1 MPSSLASQLQN
12 IASVDASRLT
22 SRYGQPS
29 SKSYLFPPKVAEA
42 QDLDAVFA
50 LAQSGF
56 DELLHLDPEIEEFER
71 ELFSEAAKRT
81 DRMMLNKEE
90 NDKLDETLAR
100 CLRRLGKWV
109 GIMAGGKCIEWL
121 VRRFRVHEF
130 NTEVLLQA
138 FLPYHDSPN
147 FARILAILSLPTSS
161 PYSAPFAPL
170 VKAAQQVPREYITTA
185 VSSARD
191 PSLRLLTDVA
201 ESVKT
206 AVDEKTV
213 HRALL
218 AFWTATLV
226 DLLERSRSSSGRI
239 SEGVVKVLVETFVTL
254 LSTPNAGP
262 EVNAAVYPP
271 LVLLTRTVHLSDPA
285 FLAVIESLLTPNSGA
300 NPPQRLLT
308 LLVILDQRKGW
319 EGGLGD
325 DAAARLAKIP
335 QIGDL
340 LVAAID
346 KYGFVEATKSVVGAL
361 LEDVALS
368 QETLT
373 KLVDYPTLAT
383 PVVEIAVAKLLETPA
398 EVHSIARPLLSTLRQ
413 RHPNLTDAAVLE
425 ASSSSPVDSALVQW
439 TSAESAFIDVHSA
452 DVASRV
458 SGVKEMYAV
467 AEAAGLNSSNAAQLL
482 GDSADEAL
490 RSVQTAILARLRDTD
505 AAVLTALYAE
515 SDLLLALLTG
525 VDYIEAVTPA
535 FVASNPVREAL
546 GLHLAFLGASYIPA
560 HSEIKNK
567 VFEKLLIPNL
577 LATEERRAFGPEQ
590 WTSVVKASRLLDRV
604 QSIVAIDASRDEL
617 VKFNQDLIKSLTRG
631 IASSGDIGVHV
642 DALIANLSMALP
654 AARLLASLTL
664 AELVTSAGGYQHVV
678 AARSLTALQSYLT
691 GKQMRDIEQVETPLA
706 TDLIK
711 AVVSKPA
718 LAKTQQRAYLAL
730 LTSAVSLKEAAEAQ
744 TNWLND
750 VAEESTEAQT
760 RVITHSLYRWANSA
774 NLSAAVSRHL
784 LQAVLSQLGEDA
796 LIFLAS
802 VWTSPVES
810 SLRVAAL
817 RHATA
822 FVKAYSN
829 NAKATDFQV
838 IIPATLVTLQDSA
851 KPVREATAALLRAI
865 AATPQSGSADIYGLD
880 AIYGSRSDLVQLLKP
895 SDLTKYL
902 EALIKALDDMVID
915 AGRLASVHASVLD
928 SQKKDKK
935 EVTHR
940 RDVVDWLMSHV
951 LGWRSD
957 TPRRSLLSSL
967 ARVAN
972 VSRLYG
978 SIPLLTSLA
987 ASDKDEASWLSTLP
1001 ATHRKEYL
1009 ELAFGS
1015 FAARHV
1021 SALNEN
1027 NSEAWKFLLE
1037 LVTSAPTPVTLE
1049 LRAISLARLTSGLF
1063 PALRSPLKSAYV
1075 EALIHSLHSLS
1086 PEDNLISKA
1095 ALAKLVLAP
1104 AEIVTV
1110 LEALLEPF
1118 ESQVHRK
1125 KVKTDE
1131 GEDKTEQAVA
1141 DLTVFIESR
1150 DWKALTGDAP
1160 VVASLMGVLATVL
1173 SKRQAIKE
1181 GVDYLEQEILGAI
1194 LAQIEQITDAGEI
1207 LRARVGIEVI
1217 VKTIRASSN
1226 PRTAQRALLVAS
1238 ELARLIPETVLHNV
1252 MPIFTFMGSS
1262 DLQRDD
1268 AFSFGVVE
1276 KTVERIVPVMAA
1288 SLKDKADSKLDLYTE
1303 SRTFLAIFTD
1313 MAARL
1318 PKHRTLPFFVHL
1330 VKSLGAEDFLAPVAM
1345 LLAERGGKGK
1355 NAASGSL
1362 ELSLSLASAFPPAL
1376 RTEVTLDIVQ
1386 EVARIINDL
1395 SDSSS
1400 SGDEDEG
1407 TSFLANGEPSTRQA
1421 SVLLHLAS
1429 GITKQLVGRV
1439 TPQPVVEEIV
1449 SALITLAASPA
1460 VTEEVADQLDTTL
1473 SGAMQ
1478 LLAVG
1483 SFLDI
1488 TARILE
1494 SGNVTD
1500 ISRALD
1506 LFATRLPLIKPELRG
1521 KSATAMGTIIR
1532 RTAALLEERGAATA
1546 SALAALGRVVST
1558 AIKSEDSALAAI
1570 TPVVVAASKEGDF
1583 IEESVSLLAAL
1594 VRHLGSRAIPF
1605 IQSVLDVCL
1614 AIARNSASSPIAVEA
1629 AFATIATLVDTVPTF
1644 VSSKQ
1649 LVTVLGA
1656 AADYRATDEAASS
1669 SLITAI
1675 AKRIPTKTLIPVVME
1690 LWKSIQSAP
1699 ASSIEAFF
1707 YLLRQTLRHGDSKAI
1722 PSHTK
1727 PLFAFFLEVFDI
1739 RHKAGA
1745 RMAPEAVDAA
1755 ETSAISSFLE
1765 LVIKLSEAAFKP
1777 LFVRLYDWAVVDLS
1791 APASDAHV
1799 VARRKILLRVMDGL
1813 LAKFRHLLTPYM
1825 GTLMPFVEEL
1835 LAAYSI
1841 GEVEDESLWALLLGV
1856 LAHSMDVDD
1865 GAFWTDATL
1874 LKLLPL
1880 VVEQLALFP
1889 SVTAT
1894 PESPAAKALAA
1905 MAATTS
1911 SEATLKKVNS
1921 AICLATR
1928 AEEPK
1933 ARMAALYA
1941 LDAAWER
1948 HSDELI
1954 QFVPETVAEF
1964 LAELLEDENSE
1975 VEGLARK
1982 VLARIEGVTG
1992 SLKEYLE

>member
-1 MPSSLASQLQN
+1 MQ
-12 IASVDASRLT
+12 V
-22 SRYGQPS
+22 
-29 SKSYLFPPKVAEA
+29 
-42 QDLDAVFA
+42 
-50 LAQSGF
+50 
-56 DELLHLDPEIEEFER
+56 
-71 ELFSEAAKRT
+71 
-81 DRMMLNKEE
+81 
-90 NDKLDETLAR
+90 
-100 CLRRLGKWV
+100 
-109 GIMAGGKCIEWL
+109 
-121 VRRFRVHEF
+121 
-130 NTEVLLQA
+130 

-185 VSSARD
+185 ISSARD

-206 AVDEKTV
+206 AVKEQTV

-226 DLLERSRSSSGRI
+226 DLLERTRSSNGRI
-239 SEGVVKVLVETFVTL
+239 AEGVVKVLVETFVNL
-254 LSTPNAGP
+254 LSIPHTGP
-262 EVNAAVYPP
+262 EVNAAIYPP

-285 FLAVIESLLTPNSGA
+285 FLAIVESLLTPNSGA
-300 NPPQRLLT
+300 NPSQRLLT

-319 EGGLGD
+319 EGGLGE
-325 DAAARLAKIP
+325 DAAERLAKIP

-346 KYGFVEATKSVVGAL
+346 KYSFVEATKAVVGAL
-361 LEDVALS
+361 VEDVTLS

-383 PVVEIAVAKLLETPA
+383 PVVELVVAKLLETPA

-413 RHPNLTDAAVLE
+413 RHPNLTDAAVIE
-425 ASSSSPVDSALVQW
+425 ASASTPVDPTLVQW

-467 AEAAGLNSSNAAQLL
+467 AEAAGLNASNAAELL
-482 GDSADEAL
+482 GASADETL
-490 RSVQTAILARLRDTD
+490 RSAQTAILARIRDTD
-505 AAVLTALYAE
+505 VAVLTALYAE
-515 SDLLLALLTG
+515 PDLLLALLNG
-525 VDYIEAVTPA
+525 VDYIETITPA
-535 FVASNPVREAL
+535 FVAAKPVREAL
-546 GLHLAFLGASYIPA
+546 GLHLGFLATSYIPT
-560 HSEIKNK
+560 HSDTKNK

-590 WTSVVKASRLLDRV
+590 WTSVIKASRLLDRV
-604 QSIVAIDASRDEL
+604 QSIVAIKASKDEL
-617 VKFNQDLIKSLTRG
+617 VKFNQDLIKSLTRA
-631 IASSGDIGVHV
+631 IASSGDIGAHV
-642 DALIANLSMALP
+642 DALIANLSTALP

-664 AELVTSAGGYQHVV
+664 AELVTSASGYQHVV
-678 AARSLTALQSYLT
+678 AARSLTALQSHLA
-691 GKQMRDIEQVETPLA
+691 GKQMRDIEQVEAPLA
-706 TDLIK
+706 TDLLK

-718 LAKTQQRAYLAL
+718 LGKTQQRAYLAL
-730 LTSAVSLKEAAEAQ
+730 LTSAVALKEPADAQ

-750 VAEESTEAQT
+750 VAEDSTEAQA

-802 VWTSPVES
+802 VWTGQVES

-822 FVKAYSN
+822 FVKAYTS

-838 IIPATLVTLQDSA
+838 VIPAALVTLQDSA

-865 AATPQSGSADIYGLD
+865 AATPQSGGADIYGLD

-902 EALIKALDDMVID
+902 EAITKALDDMVID

-935 EVTHR
+935 EVTQR
-940 RDVVDWLMSHV
+940 RDVVDWLMSHI
-951 LGWRSD
+951 LAWRSD
-957 TPRRSLLSSL
+957 APRRSLLSSL
-967 ARVAN
+967 ARVIN

-978 SIPLLTSLA
+978 SLPLLTSLV
-987 ASDKDEASWLSTLP
+987 ASDKDEDSWLSTLS
-1001 ATHRKEYL
+1001 TNHRKEYL
-1009 ELAFGS
+1009 ELVFAS
-1015 FAARHV
+1015 FVAPHV
-1021 SALNEN
+1021 SAINEN
-1027 NSEAWKFLLE
+1027 NSESWKFLLE
-1037 LVTSAPTPVTLE
+1037 LVTLPPTPVLLE
-1049 LRAISLARLTSGLF
+1049 LCAISLARLTDGLF
-1063 PALRSPLKSAYV
+1063 DVIRSPLKPEYV

-1086 PEDNLISKA
+1086 SDDNLTSKA
-1095 ALAKLVLAP
+1095 ALAKLILVP
-1104 AEIVTV
+1104 TEIVKV

-1118 ESQVHRK
+1118 ESPVHRK
-1125 KVKTDE
+1125 KAKTDDDA
-1131 GEDKTEQAVA
+1131 DKTEQAVA
-1141 DLTVFIESR
+1141 NLTVFIESR
-1150 DWKALTGDAP
+1150 DWKALSGDAP
-1160 VVASLMGVLATVL
+1160 VVASLMGVLATIL

-1181 GVDYLEQEILGAI
+1181 GVDYLEQEVLGAI
-1194 LAQIEQITDAGEI
+1194 LAQIEQITDASEI

-1217 VKTIRASSN
+1217 IKTIRASSN

-1238 ELARLIPETVLHNV
+1238 ELARLIPDTVLHNV

-1288 SLKDKADSKLDLYTE
+1288 SLKDKAETKLDLYSE
-1303 SRTFLAIFTD
+1303 SRTFLSIFTD

-1330 VKSLGAEDFLAPVAM
+1330 VKSLGADDFLAPVSM
-1345 LLAERGGKGK
+1345 LLADRSGKGK
-1355 NAASGSL
+1355 NAANGSL
-1362 ELSLSLASAFPPAL
+1362 ELSLSVASAFSPAL

-1386 EVARIINDL
+1386 EVGRIINDS

-1400 SGDEDEG
+1400 SDEAES
-1407 TSFLANGEPSTRQA
+1407 TSFLANGEAGTRQA
-1421 SVLLHLAS
+1421 TVLLQLAS
-1429 GITKQLVGRV
+1429 GLTKQLVGRV

-1449 SALITLAASPA
+1449 SALISLAASPA
-1460 VTEEVADQLDTTL
+1460 VSEEVADQLDATL

-1478 LLAVG
+1478 LLSVG

-1494 SGNVTD
+1494 SGNATD

-1506 LFATRLPLIKPELRG
+1506 LFATRLPLIRPELRG
-1521 KSATAMGTIIR
+1521 QSATAMGTIIR
-1532 RTAALLEERGAATA
+1532 RTAALLDDRGAATA
-1546 SALAALGRVVST
+1546 NAIAALGRIVST
-1558 AIKSEDSALAAI
+1558 AIKSEDSPLAAI
-1570 TPVVVAASKEGDF
+1570 TPIVVAASKGGDF
-1583 IEESVSLLAAL
+1583 VEESVSLLSAL

-1605 IQSVLDVCL
+1605 IQAVLDACL
-1614 AIARNSASSPIAVEA
+1614 SIARNTSSSPAAVEA
-1629 AFATIATLVDTVPTF
+1629 SFATIATLVDTVPTF

-1656 AADYRATDEAASS
+1656 AAEYRATDEAASS

-1745 RMAPEAVDAA
+1745 RMEPEAVDAA
-1755 ETSAISSFLE
+1755 ETSAIASFLE

-1813 LAKFRHLLTPYM
+1813 LGKFRHLLTPYM
-1825 GTLMPFVEEL
+1825 ATLMPFVEEL
-1835 LAAYSI
+1835 LAAYST
-1841 GEVEDESLWALLLGV
+1841 GEVEDESLWALLLRV
-1856 LAHSMDVDD
+1856 VAHSMDVDD
-1865 GAFWTDATL
+1865 GVFWTDATL

-1880 VVEQLALFP
+1880 VVEQLSLFP
-1889 SVTAT
+1889 DVTAT
-1894 PESPAAKALAA
+1894 PESPVAKALASI
-1905 MAATTS
+1905 AATTS

-1948 HSDELI
+1948 HSEELI

>member
-56 DELLHLDPEIEEFER
+56 DELLHLDPEIEEFEA

-90 NDKLDETLAR
+90 NEKLDVTLAR

-130 NTEVLLQA
+130 NTEVLLQV

-201 ESVKT
+201 ESVKV

-226 DLLERSRSSSGRI
+226 DLLERTRSSNGRI
-239 SEGVVKVLVETFVTL
+239 AEGVVKVLVETFVTL
-254 LSTPNAGP
+254 LSTPHTGP
-262 EVNAAVYPP
+262 EVNAAIYPP
-271 LVLLTRTVHLSDPA
+271 LVLLTRTVQLSDPA
-285 FLAVIESLLTPNSGA
+285 FLAIIESLLTPNSGA
-300 NPPQRLLT
+300 NPSQRLLT

-319 EGGLGD
+319 EGGLGE
-325 DAAARLAKIP
+325 DAAANLAKIP

-346 KYGFVEATKSVVGAL
+346 KYGFVEATKAVVAAL
-361 LEDVALS
+361 VENVTLS

-383 PVVEIAVAKLLETPA
+383 PVVELAVAKLLEAPA

-425 ASSSSPVDSALVQW
+425 ASANAPVDPALVQW

-467 AEAAGLNSSNAAQLL
+467 AQAAGLNSSNATELL
-482 GDSADEAL
+482 GDSADETL
-490 RSVQTAILARLRDTD
+490 RSAQTAILARIRDTD
-505 AAVLTALYAE
+505 VAVLTAVYAE
-515 SDLLLALLTG
+515 PDLLLALLDG
-525 VDYIEAVTPA
+525 VDYVDAITPA
-535 FVASNPVREAL
+535 FIASKPVREAL
-546 GLHLAFLGASYIPA
+546 GLHLGFLAASYIPA
-560 HSEIKNK
+560 HLDAKNK

-590 WTSVVKASRLLDRV
+590 WSAVVKASRLLDRV
-604 QSIVAIDASRDEL
+604 QAVAPIKATRDEL

-664 AELVTSAGGYQHVV
+664 AELITSAGGYQHVV
-678 AARSLTALQSYLT
+678 AARSLTALQSHLA
-691 GKQMRDIEQVETPLA
+691 GKQMRDIEQVESPLA
-706 TDLIK
+706 ADLIK
-711 AVVSKPA
+711 AAVSKPA

-730 LTSAVSLKEAAEAQ
+730 LTSAVALKEPTEAQ

-750 VAEESTEAQT
+750 VANESTEAQT
-760 RVITHSLYRWANSA
+760 RIITHSLYRWANSA

-802 VWTSPVES
+802 VWTGQVES

-822 FVKAYSN
+822 FVKAYTGT
-829 NAKATDFQV
+829 AKATDFQV
-838 IIPATLVTLQDSA
+838 IVPAALVALQDSA

-865 AATPQSGSADIYGLD
+865 AAMPQSGSADIYGLD
-880 AIYGSRSDLVQLLKP
+880 SIYGSRSDLVQLLKP

-902 EALIKALDDMVID
+902 EAIINALDDMVID
-915 AGRLASVHASVLD
+915 AGRLAAVHATVLD

-951 LGWRSD
+951 LAWRSD
-957 TPRRSLLSSL
+957 ASRRSLLSSL
-967 ARVAN
+967 ARVVN

-978 SIPLLTSLA
+978 SLPLLTSLIA
-987 ASDKDEASWLSTLP
+987 TDKDESAWLSLLP

-1009 ELAFGS
+1009 DLAFGS
-1015 FAARHV
+1015 FTARHV
-1021 SALNEN
+1021 SAVNEN
-1027 NSEAWKFLLE
+1027 NSESWAFLLE
-1037 LVTSAPTPVTLE
+1037 LVTSSPTPITLE
-1049 LRAISLARLTSGLF
+1049 LRAISLARLTDGLF
-1063 PALRSPLKSAYV
+1063 AAIRSPLKPEYV
-1075 EALIHSLHSLS
+1075 EALIRSLHSLS
-1086 PEDNLISKA
+1086 SNDNLTSKD
-1095 ALAKLVLAP
+1095 ALSKLVLAP

-1110 LEALLEPF
+1110 LEALVDPF
-1118 ESQVHRK
+1118 DSPVHRK
-1125 KVKTDE
+1125 KAKTD
-1131 GEDKTEQAVA
+1131 DDADRTEQAVA

-1150 DWKALTGDAP
+1150 DWKALPGDAP

-1181 GVDYLEQEILGAI
+1181 GVDYLEQEVLGAI
-1194 LAQIEQITDAGEI
+1194 LAQIEQITDASEI

-1238 ELARLIPETVLHNV
+1238 ELARLIPDTVLHNV

-1268 AFSFGVVE
+1268 EFSFGVVE

-1288 SLKDKADSKLDLYTE
+1288 SLKDKAESKLDLYTE
-1303 SRTFLAIFTD
+1303 SRTFLSIFTD

-1330 VKSLGAEDFLAPVAM
+1330 VKSLGAEDFLAPVSM
-1345 LLAERGGKGK
+1345 LLADRGGKGK
-1355 NAASGSL
+1355 NAVNGSL

-1386 EVARIINDL
+1386 EVARILNAS

-1400 SGDEDEG
+1400 SSDVAE
-1407 TSFLANGEPSTRQA
+1407 STA
-1421 SVLLHLAS
+1421 TVLLQLAT
-1429 GITKQLVGRV
+1429 GLAKQLVGRV

-1460 VTEEVADQLDTTL
+1460 VTEDVADQLDATL
-1473 SGAMQ
+1473 SSAMQ
-1478 LLAVG
+1478 LLSVG

-1494 SGNVTD
+1494 SGNTTD
-1500 ISRALD
+1500 ISRALN
-1506 LFATRLPLIKPELRG
+1506 LFATRLPLIKPELRA

-1532 RTAALLEERGAATA
+1532 RTALLLEERGPATA
-1546 SALAALGRVVST
+1546 NALAALDRVVST
-1558 AIKSEDSALAAI
+1558 AVKSEDSPLAAI
-1570 TPVVVAASKEGDF
+1570 TPIVVSTSKEGDYV
-1583 IEESVSLLAAL
+1583 EESVSLLSAL
-1594 VRHLGSRAIPF
+1594 IRRLGSRAIPF
-1605 IQSVLDVCL
+1605 IQSVLDACL
-1614 AIARNSASSPIAVEA
+1614 AITRNPNSSPAAVEA
-1629 AFATIATLVDTVPTF
+1629 SFATIATLVDTVPTF

-1656 AADYRATDEAASS
+1656 AAEYRATDEAASS

-1707 YLLRQTLRHGDSKAI
+1707 YLLRQTLRHSDSKAI

-1739 RHKAGA
+1739 RNKAGA
-1745 RMAPEAVDAA
+1745 RMAFEAVDAA
-1755 ETSAISSFLE
+1755 ETSAINSFLE

-1813 LAKFRHLLTPYM
+1813 LGKFRHLLTPYM
-1825 GTLMPFVEEL
+1825 ATLMPFVEEL

-1841 GEVEDESLWALLLGV
+1841 GEVEDESLWALLLRV

-1894 PESPAAKALAA
+1894 PDSPAAKALAA

-1911 SEATLKKVNS
+1911 SEAALKKVNS

-1975 VEGLARK
+1975 VEALARK